1 MADDLAVQTAD
12 DAYKYKLVDSVI
24 YMDQFLGILQ
34 SKLGLSEKAAVPS
47 ITLDKYMNTPSKE
60 KSGSAKDKI
69 AVIFAQGN
77 VIDGEGDDRSIGGDR
92 FAKAIRKAREDKSV
106 KAIVLRV
113 NSPGGSALASDVIL
127 REVVL
132 ANEEKPVVASFGDL
146 AASGGYY
153 IACGARKIIA
163 EPTTLTGSIGVWA
176 AIPNMQGLLTN
187 KLGITFDHAMTNK
200 NADFI
205 SVNRPLSAYQT
216 AVLQKEIDHIYDVF
230 VGHVSNGRKISKEAV
245 DSIGAGP
252 HMERDGRQSAG
263 PGGRSRRTDRSHRKC
278 RRTGRHQG
286 LPRDSAA
293 GTEGRHHPDL
303 GRPFRLKD
311 PVDP

>member
-1 MADDLAVQTAD
+1 
-12 DAYKYKLVDSVI
+12 
-24 YMDQFLGILQ
+24 
-34 SKLGLSEKAAVPS
+34 
-47 ITLDKYMNTPSKE
+47 
-60 KSGSAKDKI
+60 
-69 AVIFAQGN
+69 
-77 VIDGEGDDRSIGGDR
+77 
-92 FAKAIRKAREDKSV
+92 V

-230 VGHVSNGRKISKEAV
+230 VGHVSKGRKISKEAV
-245 DSIGAGP
+245 DSIGQ
-252 HMERDGRQSAG
+252 GRIWSGTDAKALG
-263 PGGRSRRTDRSHRKC
+263 LVDDLGGLTAAIE
-278 RRTGRHQG
+278 
-286 LPRDSAA
+286 SAA
-293 GTEGRHHPDL
+293 ELAGIKDYRLTALPEQKDAITQIMEDL
-303 GRPFRLKD
+303 FDSKIRSTLENELGSDYRYYEFLKD
-311 PVDP
+311 IRGIRGIQARMPFEIVME